1 MKTISAQDFKEIPT
15 REYTAFFN
23 ALSGAKP
30 GFLIASG
37 SKSDENVAIFNS
49 ITHLGANP
57 PLLGFIQRPVNVE
70 RHTYQNILKHKYYS
84 FNLVTQDFYKE
95 AHQTSARY
103 NSEVS
108 EFTKVGLSSIYKKD
122 IPCPFVA
129 ESPLHILLELYDDVE
144 IKSNNTRLVIGK
156 VLSVSKREI
165 SDVSNLEIDF
175 EELKGVNISGLSD
188 YYAITK
194 IASLPYAKSK

>member
-1 MKTISAQDFKEIPT
+1 MKTISAQEFKEIPT
-15 REYTAFFN
+15 REYTSFFN

-30 GFLIASG
+30 GFLIGSG

-70 RHTYQNILKHKYYS
+70 RHTYENIKTQKYYS

-103 NSEVS
+103 NNDVS
-108 EFTKVGLSSIYKKD
+108 EFTKVGLTSMYKKD
-122 IPCPFVA
+122 IPCPFVL

-156 VLSVSKREI
+156 VLSVSKKEI
-165 SDVSNLEIDF
+165 SDMSNSEIDF
-175 EELKGVNISGLSD
+175 EQLKAVNISGLSD
-188 YYAITK
+188 YYTMTK